1 MKLND
6 LMIKPLKEV
15 VEECNVVNIKNIT
28 DDKGTIIKVIVE
40 YTPKDFAPAKNLTDL
55 TIDRR

>member
-28 DDKGTIIKVIVE
+28 DDEGTIVKVIVE
-40 YTPKDFAPAKNLTDL
+40 YTPKDFTPAKNSTNFNY
-55 TIDRR
+55 R